1 MLPGAVVRAVRLEG
15 STLRVTVS
23 HPTGLAA
30 ALRVPP
36 QAIDWVAGL
45 AARLPPTTGIGPVP
59 RHRAR
64 WSTRRAGDVRGQAAW
79 KRRGTARSGT
89 TRYGAQ
95 HRGTV
100 RHGLSGLGSPSPGL
114 RPGLG
119 LGSPSFGLR
128 PGLGL
133 GEPSP
138 GLEHVAGAKDFY
150 QNVYKRERR
159 TQLEVLILQRNKS
172 PHVCMPP
179 SNLIC
184 SPLEASRQVLS
195 GPAFR
200 GLLRVPLN
208 WECSSWYKL
217 LLLVPGPLN
226 WECQLV
232 KITPAC
238 AVELGMPQLVQITPC
253 CAVEVGMLQSVPN
266 SLV

>member
-45 AARLPPTTGIGPVP
+45 AARLPPTTVIGPVP

-100 RHGLSGLGSPSPGL
+100 RHGLSGLGS
-114 RPGLG
+114 
-119 LGSPSFGLR
+119 
-128 PGLGL
+128 
-133 GEPSP
+133 PSP